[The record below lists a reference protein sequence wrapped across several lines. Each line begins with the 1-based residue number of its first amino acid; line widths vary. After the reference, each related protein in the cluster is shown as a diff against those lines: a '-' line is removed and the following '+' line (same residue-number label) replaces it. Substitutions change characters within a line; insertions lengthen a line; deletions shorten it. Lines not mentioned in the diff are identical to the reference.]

1 MKKLLVLL
9 LLIPSLSWTSDL
21 KDFIEGTNT
30 NLLTFGIFKINYQLD
45 SNIDEIIKR
54 SKSKMNIYSINH
66 FKMNFDLD
74 NKMPGE
80 ALDVQSAVEKSFRV
94 WDFDELYASIHNEK
108 DRLLIVFS
116 VDYTLSSFDFDDAI
130 KKKKISQSNFFEDF
144 NSVGFLESFDSK
156 TICRIL
162 RSSVQSQLGFF
173 PPSGF
178 YDTDSNDFKM
188 TTDIPYTETMQ
199 YRTFI
204 NEYFTNEGTVWKDI
218 VYEEYKPMQIDINVL
233 AKNTF
238 QQKYILCHGNAGDF
252 NPSIVEYEDYN
263 YDWNTGLYTK

>member
-1 MKKLLVLL
+1 MKNLLALL

-233 AKNTF
+233 AKNTL

-252 NPSIVEYEDYN
+252 NPSIVV
-263 YDWNTGLYTK
+263 YDTYTDTWDTGLYNK